1 MNVLMLM
8 LSDNPGIGGL
18 EKHTRELACALTDM
32 GHHVSVAAA
41 PQHLESM
48 EGPYRIPVDAQ
59 RSRNSLPLLLRFL
72 KIIREGRYQV
82 IHAQGTKAAFVL
94 QRLAPFINK
103 HARVASI
110 HGFKSRYPKTSA
122 FHKMIA
128 VSKALASDINHPNVT
143 VVYNGTSITL
153 QAPAA
158 LPRDAASPI
167 WLAVG
172 RLAPVKA
179 FDRLI
184 EAFQF
189 CPGTLLI
196 AGDGPEHQHLQALI
210 DATGQ
215 TDKVLLLGF
224 RTDIPA
230 LMAAADGVV
239 ISSER
244 EGFSYV
250 CAEALLLGKPVIS
263 TDVPIANEVL
273 PKEHIF
279 KGSEPAEFASF
290 LRQDLG
296 AVTASQVNA
305 RTFAKDTLS
314 LSAMADNT
322 VAVYE
327 QALEQLAPER
337 CHN

>member
-18 EKHTRELACALTDM
+18 EKHTRELACALTDK
-32 GHHVSVAAA
+32 GHQVTVAAA
-41 PQHLESM
+41 SQHLDAMGGSY
-48 EGPYRIPVDAQ
+48 GIPVDAQ
-59 RSRNSLPLLLRFL
+59 RSRNSLSLLLRVV

-94 QRLAPFINK
+94 QRLAPFLKN

-110 HGFKSRYPKTSA
+110 HGFKSRYPKAGA
-122 FHKMIA
+122 FHKLIA

-143 VVYNGTSITL
+143 VVYNGTSVIH

-158 LPRDAASPI
+158 LPPDAALPV

-196 AGDGPEHQHLQALI
+196 AGDGPEHHHLQTRIA
-210 DATGQ
+210 ATGQ
-215 TDKVLLLGF
+215 TDKIQLLGF
-224 RTDIPA
+224 RSDIPA
-230 LMAAADGVV
+230 LMASADGVV
-239 ISSER
+239 ISSDR

-273 PKEHIF
+273 PNEHIF
-279 KGSEPAEFASF
+279 TGGEPAEFGRI
-290 LRQDLG
+290 LLQDLQ
-296 AVTASQVNA
+296 AVTASQLNA
-305 RTFAKDTLS
+305 RAFANETLS
-314 LSAMADNT
+314 LSAMATNT
-322 VAVYE
+322 VAVYQ
-327 QALEQLAPER
+327 QALNKLASER
-337 CHN
+337 SHN